1 MHFVTFVHE
10 KCHSGSDVTF
20 LGWFE
25 HDNFGI
31 LLPNTGY
38 TWTPGIAT
46 HFLFFYDFIIIGNM
60 LLNVFLQ

>member
-1 MHFVTFVHE
+1 MI
-10 KCHSGSDVTF
+10 SPYPI
-20 LGWFE
+20 FE
-25 HDNFGI
+25 ANKLPHDEIYFRI

-46 HFLFFYDFIIIGNM
+46 HFLFLYDFIIIGNM